1 MNIISPLHTIR
12 TLEVP
17 PCCYEIMTTN
27 RDDLEQGISCPVGF
41 TDEDV
46 KMDDRKSRWCDEC
59 MLFHMLERQRIT
71 KLKGLY
77 KCSGGLGITD
87 IGHKTD
93 AFSLELPPRYQ
104 GLDLSAEW
112 FFQQQY
118 LSIPNEGNDE
128 WKSGLDEATLRYLTE
143 LAKVLSDR
151 FSSHPR
157 PSTPVHLLPPS
168 PITITPPSTP
178 LLFSF
183 EALGIISPSSLD
195 TNPEARKKEV
205 DLSDEEIM
213 SLWSCTLPSEDGVSF
228 DTFE

>member
-1 MNIISPLHTIR
+1 MNIISPLHTKR

-17 PCCYEIMTTN
+17 SCYYEIMTTN

-41 TDEDV
+41 TDGDV
-46 KMDDRKSRWCDEC
+46 KMDDIKSRWCDEC
-59 MLFHMLERQRIT
+59 MLFHMLERQRIS

-77 KCSGGLGITD
+77 KCSGGLGISD
-87 IGHKTD
+87 IGHQTD

-104 GLDLSAEW
+104 GLDQSAEW

-118 LSIPNEGNDE
+118 LSIPNKGNNE
-128 WKSGLDEATLRYLTE
+128 WKSGLDEATLRYLAE
-143 LAKVLSDR
+143 LAKVLNER
-151 FSSHPR
+151 FSSQPR

-168 PITITPPSTP
+168 LNTITPPSTP

-195 TNPEARKKEV
+195 TDPEARRKEV

-213 SLWSCTLPSEDGVSF
+213 SLWSCTLPSDDGVNF
-228 DTFE
+228 DMFE